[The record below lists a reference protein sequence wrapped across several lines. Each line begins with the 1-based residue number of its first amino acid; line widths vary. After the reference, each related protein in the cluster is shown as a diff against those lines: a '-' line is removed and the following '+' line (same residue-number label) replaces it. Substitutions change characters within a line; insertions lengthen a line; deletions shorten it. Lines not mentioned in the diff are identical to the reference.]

1 MSTEVPTDW
10 DRLRAPFPKSAVGKL
25 PKGGVLL
32 DYVGHAA
39 VTDRLLSVDPEWTWE
54 PLALDKDGLPA
65 LDAAS
70 NLWIR
75 LTILGVTRIGVGD
88 GQTMKVKI
96 GDAIRNAAMRFGVA
110 LDLWSKEELES
121 ESNGQVSPDPVT
133 GEVSIPE
140 DEVRLIDRGQLI
152 ELKKLEHQLG
162 VDGDDNR
169 PKRLDF
175 YEWAIRRRVST
186 SKDLTQAEAIEV
198 IVQLGKRAAA
208 V

>member
-1 MSTEVPTDW
+1 MQ
-10 DRLRAPFPKSAVGKL
+10 G
-25 PKGGVLL
+25 
-32 DYVGHAA
+32 DY
-39 VTDRLLSVDPEWTWE
+39 
-54 PLALDKDGLPA
+54 
-65 LDAAS
+65 
-70 NLWIR
+70 LWIR
-75 LTILGVTRIGVGD
+75 LTVLGVTRPGVGE
-88 GQTMKVKI
+88 GKNPKERI
-96 GDAIRNAAMRFGVA
+96 GNAIRNAAMRFGVA
-110 LDLWSKEELES
+110 LDLWAKEELES
-121 ESNGQVSPDPVT
+121 AKVGIHDEESNSQVSPDPVT
-133 GEVSIPE
+133 GEVPIPE